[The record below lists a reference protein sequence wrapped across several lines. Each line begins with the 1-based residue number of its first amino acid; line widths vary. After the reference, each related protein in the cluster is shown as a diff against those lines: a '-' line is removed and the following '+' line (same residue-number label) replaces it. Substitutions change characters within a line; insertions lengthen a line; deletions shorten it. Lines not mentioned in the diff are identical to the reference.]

1 MKYLPLIRRTELSTI
16 DTIFKSLCSRYFIC
30 GDTYEKFTKDI
41 VRMTGNRVLQSM
53 VTYKTIDED
62 QELLSKMRTEIEFY
76 IKEELQEYFD
86 EFWETS
92 NKDCESPNIF

>member
-16 DTIFKSLCSRYFIC
+16 DTIFKSLCHRYFEC
-30 GDTYEKFTKDI
+30 SDTYEGLTKDI
-41 VRMTGNRVLQSM
+41 VRMTGNRVLESM

-86 EFWETS
+86 YFWET
-92 NKDCESPNIF
+92 NKKDC